1 MSVARIP
8 IHFDFASTL
17 CYVAHR
23 VMGAMGHDL
32 EALGIELCWTPVDLT
47 QLTGW
52 PRGADVP
59 DLRRENA
66 ERVARDLAVPVVV
79 PRVWPDSRAANAS
92 ALLAEE
98 AGAVR
103 AAAWRERVWSALFEE
118 RRDLDDPSEV
128 ARLAHRAGF
137 AFEPGDLAGAAE
149 ELERR
154 TLLAAAEEV
163 TGVPTFMLDR
173 WAFGGIQSPETMRS
187 IFERW
192 VVRRAQQAG

>member
-1 MSVARIP
+1 MARIP

-23 VMGAMGHDL
+23 VMAAMVHDL
-32 EALGIELCWTPVDLT
+32 DALGIELCWTPIDLA

-52 PRGADVP
+52 RPGAEVP

-66 ERVARDLAVPVVV
+66 ERVARELAVAVVV

-92 ALLAEE
+92 VLLAEE
-98 AGAVR
+98 AGALR
-103 AAAWRERVWSALFEE
+103 AAAWRERVWSTLFEE
-118 RRDLDDPSEV
+118 RRDLDDAAEV
-128 ARLAHRAGF
+128 LRLAHRAGF
-137 AFEPGDLAGAAE
+137 AFEAADLDGAAE

-154 TLLAAAEEV
+154 TLVAAAEEV

-192 VVRRAQQAG
+192 VSRRAHQTG

>member
-1 MSVARIP
+1 VARIP

-23 VMGAMGHDL
+23 VMAAMVHDL
-32 EALGIELCWTPVDLT
+32 DALGIELCWTPIDLA

-52 PRGADVP
+52 RPGAEVP

-66 ERVARDLAVPVVV
+66 ERVARELAVAVVV

-92 ALLAEE
+92 VLLAEE
-98 AGAVR
+98 AGALR
-103 AAAWRERVWSALFEE
+103 AAAWRERVWSTLFEE
-118 RRDLDDPSEV
+118 RRDLDDAAEV
-128 ARLAHRAGF
+128 LRLAHRAGF
-137 AFEPGDLAGAAE
+137 AFEAADLDGAAE

-154 TLLAAAEEV
+154 TLVAAAEEV

-192 VVRRAQQAG
+192 VSRRAHQTG